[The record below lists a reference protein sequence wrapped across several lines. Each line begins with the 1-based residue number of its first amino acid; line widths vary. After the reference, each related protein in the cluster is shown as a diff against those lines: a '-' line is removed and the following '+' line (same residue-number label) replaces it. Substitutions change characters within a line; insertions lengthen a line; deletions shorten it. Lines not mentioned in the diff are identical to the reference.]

1 VFIVSSK
8 QNNNKNGD
16 IKMYLTSK
24 IINDID
30 DMLFSE
36 FYRKSSNLKSTFE
49 MKPTWFYT
57 QHDDVHQIDVLLPGF
72 KKEEINIQPEEHNL
86 VISSN
91 LKTSDDDTISY
102 PKYVKKFSLSLPVSH
117 KHFDLSKLEAR
128 FENGVLTLKFKKQTG
143 DKLPFI
149 QIL

>member
-1 VFIVSSK
+1 
-8 QNNNKNGD
+8 
-16 IKMYLTSK
+16 MYLTSK

-57 QHDDVHQIDVLLPGF
+57 NSDDLHQIDILLPGF
-72 KKEEINIQPEEHNL
+72 KKEEINIQPDENNL
-86 VISSN
+86 TVSSN
-91 LKTSDDDTISY
+91 LKTSDDENVSY
-102 PKYVKKFSLSLPVSH
+102 PKYVKRFNLSLPVSN
-117 KHFDLSKLEAR
+117 KHFDLSKLEAKL
-128 FENGVLTLKFKKQTG
+128 ENGVLTLKFKKQTSG
-143 DKLPFI
+143 KLPAI